1 MFNDSFSPR
10 SDNTEDP
17 IRTEEYKRDLAEFF
31 ARRSL
36 GPIDENI
43 SHTRSRNNHK
53 RDDRKPRSEKK
64 SKRFSL
70 PDTQIIS
77 PNAPNI
83 QFSFCNQLYL
93 NGNGK
98 KPKNQDG
105 SLTSTSPDLLPPRF
119 IRNKH
124 VDFEGSENPASP
136 PKDFFKDSSLPYF
149 DKDSSQIYRSKRNQ
163 KKSSTL
169 TKNSTSPIVDRD
181 ASKTNCKALKDS
193 NNWSGL
199 DDSCD
204 LDKTDASFDSVMRKL
219 EQVRSQLEHSLYSIG
234 HTRSISSF

>member
-43 SHTRSRNNHK
+43 THTRSQHSHK

-77 PNAPNI
+77 SNAPNI

-98 KPKNQDG
+98 KSKNRGG
-105 SLTSTSPDLLPPRF
+105 SMTSTSPDLLPPRF

-124 VDFEGSENPASP
+124 VDFEGSENPSSP
-136 PKDFFKDSSLPYF
+136 PNDFFKDSSLPYF
-149 DKDSSQIYRSKRNQ
+149 DRDNSQIFRSKRSQ
-163 KKSSTL
+163 KKNSSL
-169 TKNSTSPIVDRD
+169 TKNSPSPIFDQD
-181 ASKTNCKALKDS
+181 SANDCKTLKDS
-193 NNWSGL
+193 SNWSGL

-219 EQVRSQLEHSLYSIG
+219 EQVRSQLGHSLCSIG
-234 HTRSISSF
+234 HSWSISSF